1 MLNAIT
7 NNDAYPLPNLSEI
20 LESLSGS
27 ANFSTLDLN
36 SGYWQVTTDTSS
48 KAKTAFATPAGLFH
62 FNVTPFALKNVP
74 ATFQRLMET
83 VF

>member
-36 SGYWQVTTDTSS
+36 SGYWQVTTDNSS
-48 KAKTAFATPAGLFH
+48 KAKTALA
-62 FNVTPFALKNVP
+62 KNVP
-74 ATFQRLMET
+74 ATFQCLMET